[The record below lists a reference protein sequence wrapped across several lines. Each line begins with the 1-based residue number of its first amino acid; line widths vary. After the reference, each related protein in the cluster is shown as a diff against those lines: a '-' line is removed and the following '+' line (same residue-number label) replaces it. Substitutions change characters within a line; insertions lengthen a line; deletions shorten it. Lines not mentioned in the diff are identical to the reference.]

1 MPVNPWKEWP
11 IYFMKKTIKSILNE
25 REIELT
31 KLLILKAEG
40 ILSKLSAG
48 IRRRN
53 WSPRKLKTV

>member
-11 IYFMKKTIKSILNE
+11 IDFMKKTIKSILNE
-25 REIELT
+25 RGIELT

-53 WSPRKLKTV
+53 